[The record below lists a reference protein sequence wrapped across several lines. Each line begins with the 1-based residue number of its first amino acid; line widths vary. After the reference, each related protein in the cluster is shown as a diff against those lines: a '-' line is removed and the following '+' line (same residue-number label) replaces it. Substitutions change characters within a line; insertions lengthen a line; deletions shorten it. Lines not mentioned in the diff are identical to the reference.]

1 MELKVDLSRA
11 DKLKEKYVNDALE
24 SLEKLINKNGKGSE
38 FTGWVELPKNIN
50 EDNIVRIEKLAAKMR
65 KNADVLVVIGIGGSY
80 LGARAVIEALKK
92 TYKKRKF

>member
-65 KNADVLVVIGIGGSY
+65 KKCGCFSCYWNRRILSWGKGCYRSF
-80 LGARAVIEALKK
+80 KK
-92 TYKKRKF
+92 DI